1 MGDAADVEQE
11 LLSGPANNEL
21 WLRPDNANF
30 PALTILVLGA
40 VAAIHYF
47 PADRHPGFQ
56 SVGKLNMT
64 DAKGT
69 ITFRPSGTGEPV
81 EIAIEAVISK
91 ASAVL
96 VAKEFSN
103 GYMLPACIE
112 WLEL

>member
-56 SVGKLNMT
+56 SVGKL
-64 DAKGT
+64 K
-69 ITFRPSGTGEPV
+69 
-81 EIAIEAVISK
+81 IAIEAVISK